1 MKTIYKKLL
10 FLLLTLPFG
19 ALAQSTLSGTVT
31 DKASGQP
38 LPGVNVV
45 VEGSNNGVSTDFD
58 GNYTLTNVKVGETVV
73 FSYIGYKN
81 ATVKFNGQATENV
94 SLDEDANQLQEVV
107 VQVGYGTV
115 RKKDATGSLAVLGS
129 KDFNKGANV
138 TVENLLSG
146 RIAGVTINSGG
157 GAPGTGTQIRIRGG
171 SSLFASN
178 DPLIVVDGLPLTNTT
193 NTGST
198 SSLGGVNPSD
208 IESFT
213 VLKDASA
220 TAIYGS
226 RASNGVIII
235 TTKRG
240 SKNLAVDYNFQYGSG
255 YKIRNVDVFGATDFR
270 ELIATYQPGLADQL
284 GTANTNWQD
293 EIYRRTDFVDQNVSL
308 RGNLFGKIPARL
320 SVGNTYQE
328 GLRLTNS
335 YTRNTISASL
345 NPSFF
350 TDHLKFRVNANF
362 TNERSRFADGVE
374 GTAIIF
380 DPTQPVYDPTSPF
393 GGFFEYY
400 GMVGDTPVP
409 TALSPHNPVAQLMQT
424 NDRGFNDRFYGNF
437 ETDYKFHFL
446 PELRAVVN
454 LGFDQSRGKRVR
466 LVPGGNT
473 VASAPANGDVLYGTN
488 ETSERLLLNRLLD
501 AYLVYNKTFS
511 KLSTEFQAGYSYQK
525 FESHEYKTNNTNDSH
540 TTPTT
545 DTKTPLVLIGF
556 FGRANFS
563 YDDKYL
569 LTLSYRRD
577 GTSRFGEDNR
587 WGNYPAAAFAWKMKQ
602 QFFKDSKT
610 VSDLK
615 LRLGFGITG
624 QQDIGENNADDWLQV
639 IQTGTNE
646 SQYYFGPTPYPLA
659 ISQYYNPAIKWEE
672 TSTYNAGLDFGLFDR
687 VNATVDVFYKL
698 SEDLLIPAAIPD
710 GSNFS
715 NAGYQNIGDMSTKG
729 VEVGIT
735 ADIIKS
741 EKVSWNMSFNFS
753 KFERRIE
760 DLALDTDIFVNGG
773 FGGTGTTVAVHSE
786 GWTPNSFYLFKQ
798 LYDTAG
804 HPIEGAFA
812 DLDGDGI
819 ITDNDRYIRNNPD
832 PDATFGLASNLIVG
846 NFDFSFSARAS
857 VGNYVF
863 NAVEATKAQYGFL
876 NFNGFPSNLPTG
888 VVDTG
893 FLVNNNGRTVLSD
906 NYIEDA
912 SFLRVDN
919 ITMGYTFPKWLGDI
933 SSSLRLSVGVQ
944 NPFIITKYSGL
955 DPEINN
961 NGIDNTIYPR
971 QRTYLFGANIKF

>member
-10 FLLLTLPFG
+10 LLLLALPFSV
-19 ALAQSTLSGTVT
+19 LAQSTLSGTVT

-38 LPGVNVV
+38 LPGVNVAV
-45 VEGSNNGVSTDFD
+45 KGGGNGVSTDFD
-58 GNYTLTNVKVGETVV
+58 GKYQLTGLKNGDTVV
-73 FSYIGYKN
+73 FSYVGYKE
-81 ATVKFNGQATENV
+81 AAVTFSGQATANIGLE
-94 SLDEDANQLQEVV
+94 EDSNQLQEVV

-115 RKKDATGSLAVLGS
+115 KKKDATGAVSVLGT

-146 RIAGVTINSGG
+146 RVAGVTINAGG
-157 GAPGTGTQIRIRGG
+157 GAPGSGTQIRIRGG
-171 SSLFASN
+171 ASLFATN
-178 DPLIVVDGLPLTNTT
+178 DPLIVVDGLPLVNTT

-198 SSLGGVNPSD
+198 SSLGGINPND
-208 IESFT
+208 IESLT

-255 YKIRNVDVFGATDFR
+255 SKIRNVDVFGANDFR
-270 ELIATYQPGLADQL
+270 QLISTYQPGLEDQL
-284 GTANTNWQD
+284 GTHNTDWQD
-293 EIYRRTDFVDQNVSL
+293 EIYRRTDYVDQNVSL

-328 GLRLTNS
+328 GLRLTNN
-335 YTRNTISASL
+335 YTRNTISTSL

-350 TDHLKFRVNANF
+350 DDHLKFRVNANF

-374 GTAIIF
+374 GTALLF
-380 DPTQPVYDPTSPF
+380 DPTQPVYDAGSPF

-409 TALSPHNPVAQLMQT
+409 TALAPRNPVAQLLQT
-424 NDRGFNDRFYGNF
+424 NDHGFNNRFYGNF

-454 LGFDQSRGKRVR
+454 LGFDQSRGKRIR
-466 LVPGGNT
+466 LVNGNNS
-473 VASAPANGDVLYGTN
+473 VASAPSNGDVFYGTN
-488 ETSERLLLNRLLD
+488 ETSERLLINRLFD
-501 AYLVYNKTFS
+501 GYLVYNKTFG
-511 KLSTEFQAGYSYQK
+511 KLTAEFQAGYSYQK
-525 FESHEYKTNNTNDSH
+525 FESKSYATNNIYNPTY
-540 TTPTT
+540 TGPTT
-545 DTKTPLVLIGF
+545 DIKTPLVLIGF
-556 FGRANFS
+556 FGRTNLS

-577 GTSRFGEDNR
+577 GSSRFGLDHA
-587 WGNYPAAAFAWKMKQ
+587 WGNFPAAAFAWKMNNE
-602 QFFKDSKT
+602 FFKDSKT
-610 VSDLK
+610 VTDLK
-615 LRLGFGITG
+615 LRLGYGITG
-624 QQDIGENNADDWLQV
+624 QQDIGEDHQDDWLQV
-639 IQTGTNE
+639 IQTGDNN

-659 ISQYYNPAIKWEE
+659 ISQYYNPGIKWEE
-672 TSTYNAGLDFGLFDR
+672 TTTYNAGLDFGLFNR
-687 VNATVDVFYKL
+687 INGTIDVFYKL
-698 SEDLLIPAAIPD
+698 SKDLLIPAAIPD

-715 NAGYQNIGDMSTKG
+715 NAGYQNIGNMSTKG
-729 VEVGIT
+729 IEFGIS
-735 ADIIKS
+735 ADIIKTQ
-741 EKVSWNMSFNFS
+741 KVTWNLNFNVT
-753 KFERRIE
+753 KFERRID

-773 FGGTGTTVAVHSE
+773 FGGTGTTVEVDSE
-786 GWTPNSFYLFKQ
+786 GWTPNSFLLYKQ
-798 LYDTAG
+798 LYDTDG

-812 DLDGDGI
+812 DLNGDGI
-819 ITDNDRYIRNNPD
+819 ITDADRYIDKNPD
-832 PDATFGLASNLIVG
+832 PDATFGLASTLNVG
-846 NFDFSFSARAS
+846 NFDFSFNARAS
-857 VGNYVF
+857 VGNHVY
-863 NAVEATKAQYGFL
+863 NAVDATKAQYGFL

-888 VVDTG
+888 VVDTN

-906 NYIEDA
+906 NYLEDG

-919 ITMGYTFPKWLGDI
+919 ITMGYTFQHWLTD
-933 SSSLRLSVGVQ
+933 STSLRLSLGVQ
-944 NPFIITKYSGL
+944 NPFIWTKYSGL

-971 QRTYLFGANIKF
+971 QRTFLFGANIKF